1 MLALM
6 KWREILLKAMCL
18 ISGRHV
24 ELVVMDVEVLQID
37 CENPERS
44 DEISTAL

>member
-6 KWREILLKAMCL
+6 KWREMLLKAMCL

-24 ELVVMDVEVLQID
+24 EIIAVDVEVL
-37 CENPERS
+37 
-44 DEISTAL
+44 